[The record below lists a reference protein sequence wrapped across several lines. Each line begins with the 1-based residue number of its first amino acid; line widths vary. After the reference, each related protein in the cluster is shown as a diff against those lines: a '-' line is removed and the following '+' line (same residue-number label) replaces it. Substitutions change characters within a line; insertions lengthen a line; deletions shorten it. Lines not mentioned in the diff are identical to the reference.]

1 MKFLTIG
8 LLMLLAGCARTDTQ
22 QVENERKFQESMQNV
37 TLLGYSTRT
46 NKEGTFGPEKYKIES
61 VNRISGDTWMFKARL
76 RYDGKDIPL
85 PLPITVK
92 WAGDT
97 PMITLTDVDIPGMG
111 TYTARVLLYRD
122 QYAGTWSGKRGGGQ
136 MFGKIVKG
144 D

>member
-1 MKFLTIG
+1 MRW
-8 LLMLLAGCARTDTQ
+8 LLAALILLTACARNDAQ
-22 QVENERKFQESMQNV
+22 QAEYERKFQESMNNV
-37 TLLGYSTRT
+37 TLFGYSTRL

-61 VNRISGDTWMFKARL
+61 ISKISGDTWMFKTRL
-76 RYDGKDIPL
+76 RMEGKDIPL

-97 PMITLTDVDIPGMG
+97 PMISLTGADIPGMG
-111 TYTARVLLYRD
+111 TYTARVMLYRD